1 MVNSEGLVMAGEA
14 LILTHQRSTQE
25 SAAFRRANH
34 AKQSQFPEARMS
46 ANPLVKKGL

>member
-1 MVNSEGLVMAGEA
+1 MAGEA
-14 LILTHQRSTQE
+14 PILTNQRNAQE
-25 SAAFRRANH
+25 SAASRRANH